1 MNDAK
6 RRLDD
11 QKFGVVSESDRTAAS
26 KSAGPSPVRSSLCVA
41 TDAPT
46 RLTCRSLRSSLVQ
59 DEPDFLDLD
68 APSSASAPTTTNN
81 GSPQLSNAYPSPPP
95 SPPLDPSSS
104 ETAAM
109 SKELEDGNIPTK
121 EVPYS
126 VDPEK
131 ANIAQETTSA
141 GIPFPSADDGDIPV
155 DSALD
160 AQVEAEV
167 LRSYSVR
174 FSRASLTTALNKTDH
189 PRSCFRAYRRLRNRL
204 LIQARRP
211 ALEVTRRVQHIL
223 PRACDSLPN
232 NSFVAPLT
240 TPFIIFEN

>member
-1 MNDAK
+1 MDDAK

-11 QKFGVVSESDRTAAS
+11 QKFGIVSESDRTAAS
-26 KSAGPSPVRSSLCVA
+26 KSARPSPVRSSLCAA
-41 TDAPT
+41 TEAPT
-46 RLTCRSLRSSLVQ
+46 KPTCRFLCSSLVQ

-68 APSSASAPTTTNN
+68 APSSTSAPTTTNN

-104 ETAAM
+104 ETAAT
-109 SKELEDGNIPTK
+109 SKQLEDGNIPTK

-174 FSRASLTTALNKTDH
+174 FSRASLITPLNKADY
-189 PRSCFRAYRRLRNRL
+189 PRSWFS
-204 LIQARRP
+204 
-211 ALEVTRRVQHIL
+211 RVQEAPEPAAHPGQASGAGGEPSSSTHFAKSLRLSSQQLVRSTPNHPLIL
-223 PRACDSLPN
+223 
-232 NSFVAPLT
+232 
-240 TPFIIFEN
+240 FEN